1 MASMKLICQGAEAN
15 IYLNEKDNTII
26 KDRIRKT
33 YRITE
38 LDNRLRKSR
47 TRSESKLIGKAH
59 NLGILTPKIISTEQD
74 KITMDYIPGKRLKD
88 TLNKENIKTTMT
100 TIGKI
105 IATLH
110 TNNIIH
116 GDLTTSNFIQKEKDI
131 YLIDFGLGS
140 ISTSTEK
147 KAVDLHLFEEAME
160 STHSDLYQPAINSMQ
175 AAYKKN
181 YQDSEQVLKRLEQ
194 IRKRGRYV
202 KR

>member
-1 MASMKLICQGAEAN
+1 MTSMKLIRQGAEAN
-15 IYLNEKDNTII
+15 IYLNERDNTII
-26 KDRIRKT
+26 KDRIKKT

-47 TRSESKLIGKAH
+47 TRSESKLMDKAH

-74 KITMDYIPGKRLKD
+74 KITMDHIAGKRLKD

-110 TNNIIH
+110 TNNMIH
-116 GDLTTSNFIQKEKDI
+116 GDLTTSNFIQKENDI

-160 STHSDLYQPAINSMQ
+160 STHSDLYEPAINSMQ
-175 AAYKKN
+175 TAYKKN
-181 YQDSEQVLKRLEQ
+181 YNDSEQVLKRLEQ

>member
-1 MASMKLICQGAEAN
+1 MTSMKLIQQGAEAN
-15 IYLNEKDNTII
+15 MYLDEKNNTII
-26 KDRIRKT
+26 KDRIKKS

-47 TRSESKLIGKAH
+47 TRSESKLMDKARK
-59 NLGILTPKIISTEQD
+59 LGILIPKIMATEQN
-74 KITMDYIPGKRLKD
+74 KITMAYIHGKRLKD
-88 TLNKENIKTTMT
+88 TLNKNNVKTTMSK
-100 TIGKI
+100 IGKI

-140 ISTSTEK
+140 ISTSVEK

-160 STHSDLYQPAINSMQ
+160 STHSDLYEPAICSMQ
-175 AAYKKN
+175 AAYKKSYN
-181 YQDSEQVLKRLEQ
+181 DSEQVLKRVEQ
-194 IRKRGRYV
+194 IKKRGRYV
-202 KR
+202 KK

>member
-1 MASMKLICQGAEAN
+1 MTSTKLIRQGAEAN

-26 KDRIRKT
+26 KDRIIKT
-33 YRITE
+33 YRIKE

-47 TRSESKLIGKAH
+47 TKSESKLMDKAH
-59 NLGILTPKIISTEQD
+59 KLGILTPKIIFTEQN
-74 KITMDYIPGKRLKD
+74 KITMDHIPGKRLKD

-100 TIGKI
+100 QLGRI

-140 ISTSTEK
+140 ISTSVEK

-160 STHSDLYQPAINSMQ
+160 STHSDLCEPAINTMH

-181 YQDSEQVLKRLEQ
+181 YKDSEQVIKRLEQ

>member
-1 MASMKLICQGAEAN
+1 MTSMKLIRQGAEAN
-15 IYLNEKDNTII
+15 IYLNERDNTII
-26 KDRIRKT
+26 KDRIKKT

-38 LDNRLRKSR
+38 LDSRLRKSR
-47 TRSESKLIGKAH
+47 TRSESKLMDKAH
-59 NLGILTPKIISTEQD
+59 KLGILTPKITATEQN
-74 KITMDYIPGKRLKD
+74 KITMDHIPGKRLKD
-88 TLNKENIKTTMT
+88 TLNKNNIKTAMT
-100 TIGKI
+100 KIGKI

-131 YLIDFGLGS
+131 YILDFGLGS
-140 ISTSTEK
+140 ISTSVEK

-160 STHSDLYQPAINSMQ
+160 STHSDLYEPAICSMQ
-175 AAYKKN
+175 TAYKKN
-181 YQDSEQVLKRLEQ
+181 YNDSEQVLKRLEQ